1 VDDDLQRFVNLA
13 ATAKLTRLQTNIAR
27 RVSSSNQSERGLELL
42 SNQLASSLETQV
54 AENILTG
61 ILQGVEGRRNLA
73 APQSWE
79 AVQAKFGESDSR
91 LIRKQL
97 ATLAVAFNDRSAM
110 NALRQIA
117 LNQSALSED
126 RSGAIE
132 TLVSQRYSG
141 FDQDLI
147 QLLADTAI
155 RPSVLKGLAVYDHPS
170 TPQAILA
177 AFGEMKSVDKQN
189 ALLTLASREAWAID
203 LITAIE
209 NGRVAPQEL
218 TAFAARQILALE
230 NERLT
235 ERLRQVWGEVRETP
249 KDRAKKIADIKVW
262 LTGDVLAQADLVHG
276 ESLFKKQCASCHRF
290 FGEGGAIGPD
300 ITGAQRNNLDYML
313 ENIMD
318 PSASVANDYRM
329 EILQTVEGR
338 IVTGLVEMEGGGII
352 AIQTTNER
360 IVLPVEDVVARKVS
374 SVSIMPDGLLEPLSD
389 SDIRDLFGYLRRQE

>member
-1 VDDDLQRFVNLA
+1 
-13 ATAKLTRLQTNIAR
+13 
-27 RVSSSNQSERGLELL
+27 
-42 SNQLASSLETQV
+42 
-54 AENILTG
+54 
-61 ILQGVEGRRNLA
+61 
-73 APQSWE
+73 
-79 AVQAKFGESDSR
+79 

-235 ERLRQVWGEVRETP
+235 ERLRQVWGEVRETT